1 MPYLRPLKACCV
13 SQDMM
18 RHEVRSQCVR
28 VDILHP
34 SCSSTHSHTKSLF
47 SSTGTSRLRHVEEN
61 LILRFRW
68 KTLPENAERERI
80 VYAAAASE
88 LRVVNQEMRVR
99 DCLILILTSQL
110 FVLRGRRHV
119 LCHHIHFSDILD
131 VEQREEEERV
141 VFQFRIKQGQEESTL
156 SFRMNR
162 SEAATFGSFW

>member
-1 MPYLRPLKACCV
+1 ME
-13 SQDMM
+13 D
-18 RHEVRSQCVR
+18 
-28 VDILHP
+28 
-34 SCSSTHSHTKSLF
+34 
-47 SSTGTSRLRHVEEN
+47 N

-68 KTLPENAERERI
+68 KTLPESAEKERI
-80 VYAAAASE
+80 VLAVAASE
-88 LRVVNQEMRVR
+88 LRVVNEETRVR

-119 LCHHIHFSDILD
+119 LCHHLHFPDILD

-141 VFQFRIKQGQEESTL
+141 VFQFRVKQGEEESTL